1 MDLVSATT
9 LPPDGAVSI
18 VDLGGG
24 ARLPV
29 HYRAGSTPTLLIL
42 FHGAVDQRRRAKPHF
57 QPLFN
62 HTFGAHQLAISDPG
76 LARSDDLK
84 LTWYLGHDG
93 LALPALL
100 RGYFQAVAS
109 AGRFKRIIYFGA
121 SGGGH
126 AALHYSHHH
135 PDSLALAVNP
145 QIDLS
150 RYQDEQA
157 ITDYRTACWT
167 GLGSN
172 DELGHRVA
180 LDLPAM
186 YAGGMSNF
194 VCLLNS
200 SGDRH
205 HLIDHTLPF
214 LARLPAAS
222 QNRVV
227 LHADFYGVLGHA
239 TSVPYKSCV
248 PWIKASVHSPNL
260 YADSLLAKRHQFG
273 AATATARPAPA
284 GLAAGSA
291 SPSEDDLRIAAAIR
305 RHDLGLPA

>member
-1 MDLVSATT
+1 MDVVSATA
-9 LPPDGAVSI
+9 LPPDGVVSL

-24 ARLPV
+24 AHLPV

-42 FHGAVDQRRRAKPHF
+42 FHGAVDQKLRAKPHF

-76 LARSDDLK
+76 LARSDELK

-93 LALPALL
+93 LDLPALL
-100 RGYFQAVAS
+100 PGYFRAMAS
-109 AGRFKRIIYFGA
+109 AGRFKRVIYFGA

-126 AALHYSHHH
+126 AALHYSFHH

-157 ITDYRTACWT
+157 ITDYRLHCWA

-172 DELGHRVA
+172 DELRRHVPM
-180 LDLPAM
+180 DLPSV
-186 YAGGMSNF
+186 YAGGLRNF

-205 HLIDHTLPF
+205 HLLDHTLPF
-214 LARLPAAS
+214 LARIPAAS
-222 QNRVV
+222 QNRVL

-248 PWIKASVHSPNL
+248 PWIKASVYSPNL

-273 AATATARPAPA
+273 AASAPARPAA
-284 GLAAGSA
+284 AAAGTAGPSA
-291 SPSEDDLRIAAAIR
+291 DDLRIAAAIR
-305 RHDLGLPA
+305 AHVLGDPR